1 MKLDYD
7 ILDDTE
13 KITFALRALWREY
26 GYARYRMGKF
36 EEYDLYG
43 RNKDFLISDQVITF
57 TDTNGKLMALKP
69 DVTLSIIKNHRDEPD
84 ALRKLCYNETVYRVS
99 KGSNAFR
106 EIMQAGLEC
115 IGSVDVE
122 CVGEMLLLAAKSLAL
137 CASGFVLEVS
147 QLDVLLAFV
156 NGVSD
161 DGAVRRE
168 ILKHVGE
175 KNAHGIAEVC
185 RANGVPEEK
194 AGALR
199 ALLELYGRR
208 EDVLPRLRELCAGRG
223 LDAELD
229 GLCAAL
235 SALEGSGLEDRV
247 QIDFSSV
254 SNMNYYNGI
263 LFKGFVEGIP
273 GSVLSGGQYDKLMR
287 KMGKRSRAVGFAVYL
302 DMLERLGGTGNGGV
316 IFDHA

>member
-1 MKLDYD
+1 MKLNYD

-13 KITFALRALWREY
+13 KIIFALRALYRDY

-43 RNKDFLISDQVITF
+43 RNKDFLISDNVITF

-84 ALRKLCYNETVYRVS
+84 TLRKLCYNETVYRVS

-106 EIMQAGLEC
+106 EIMQAGVEC
-115 IGSVDVE
+115 IGRVDAA
-122 CVGEMLLLAAKSLAL
+122 CLGEMLLLAAKSLSL

-156 NGVSD
+156 NDASD

-168 ILKHVGE
+168 ILKHIGE
-175 KNAHGIAEVC
+175 KNAHGVAEVC
-185 RANGVPEEK
+185 RANGVSEEKTEALQELTGLYGAPEE
-194 AGALR
+194 A
-199 ALLELYGRR
+199 
-208 EDVLPRLRELCAGRG
+208 LPRLRALCDGKG
-223 LDAELD
+223 LDT
-229 GLCAAL
+229 GLYALEDAL
-235 SALEGSGLEDRV
+235 SALKGSGLEDRV
-247 QIDFSSV
+247 QIDLSSV
-254 SNMNYYNGI
+254 SNTNYYNGI
-263 LFKGFVEGIP
+263 LFKGFVEGVP

-287 KMGKRSRAVGFAVYL
+287 KMGKRSKAVGFAVYL
-302 DMLERLGGTGNGGV
+302 DMLERLGATGNGGV